1 MANIVNALQDSASR
15 STDRGE
21 LQRDWIVSSAK
32 CSHRA
37 EEALAKAAEV
47 LADHAPGQRPDNAL
61 AQTWAAVGHGWAAL
75 AHAEATRSMAI
86 AAFAV
91 DQIGVN
97 TYPT

>member
-1 MANIVNALQDSASR
+1 MTDIVNALQDSGSR
-15 STDRGE
+15 STERGE
-21 LQRDWIVSSAK
+21 LQRDWIVSSAE

-47 LADHAPGQRPDNAL
+47 LADHVPGQRPDHEL
-61 AQTWAAVGHGWAAL
+61 AQSWAAVGHGWATL
-75 AHAEATRSMAI
+75 SHAEATRSMAV
-86 AAFAV
+86 AAFTV